1 MSLTDTLTLE
11 SSSGANT
18 TWNLLFKDATQTK
31 RINTAGT
38 LSEPSQL
45 VIKHTSSGT
54 GANIVDRHL
63 ISATQ
68 SKLDTLGVTRTATVN
83 MTIAV
88 PRNTVITQTI
98 VADLISAIVALV
110 TDGSFSATTGMLGQT
125 NLTQLLRN
133 ES

>member
-1 MSLTDTLTLE
+1 
-11 SSSGANT
+11 
-18 TWNLLFKDATQTK
+18 
-31 RINTAGT
+31 
-38 LSEPSQL
+38 
-45 VIKHTSSGT
+45 
-54 GANIVDRHL
+54 
-63 ISATQ
+63 
-68 SKLDTLGVTRTATVN
+68 